1 MMRCPDIR
9 KNPTSLSSPAVA
21 EADTDIECVVLP
33 EVAVHLSAQH
43 FPVIIATWF
52 GTPNQQIV
60 THLGTWFERMC
71 ARAEAENTK
80 VVFIGDTTGMEQQ
93 PGPEVRREIASGIQ
107 RVVAQYPGRLLGVTT
122 IVGPPMMRAVIIMVL
137 ALTRDK
143 LNWKPVK
150 NLPQALE
157 RSFALL
163 AEVGIARPKGLD
175 AATYRRPP
183 RLR

>member
-1 MMRCPDIR
+1 MTEPD
-9 KNPTSLSSPAVA
+9 P
-21 EADTDIECVVLP
+21 DIECVVLP
-33 EVAVHLSAQH
+33 EVAVHLSARH

-52 GTPNQQIV
+52 GVPNPAVI
-60 THLGTWFERMC
+60 THLSAWFERMC
-71 ARAEAENTK
+71 TRAEAEGSK
-80 VVFIGDTTGMEQQ
+80 VVFIGDTTDMEQQ
-93 PGPEVRREIASGIQ
+93 PGPEVRRAIAEGVQ
-107 RVVAQYPGRLLGVTT
+107 RVLAQHPGRLLGITT

-150 NLPQALE
+150 NLQQALE

-163 AEVGIARPKGLD
+163 DEAKIPRPEGLD

-183 RLR
+183 QPR